1 MTSFDVIRSLPTLS
15 TAFTS
20 GKSLIREIIPIEY
33 SLIFEIEYTP
43 DEANITGG
51 NGDRGVYTSSFVERC
66 HFWAFQMLSKNFW
79 NFEVVSLSIHEDM
92 INVFNFDSIK
102 RVFVWNLGTSYLNG
116 YLIMFN
122 NSLLISNR
130 YPLRLYNDLEMRE
143 IHIIKFSVHLRFF
156 VYYSSLFV
164 PIFRAN
170 GLEAKKTRRVN
181 KWTWGPSH
189 LPSLILW

>member
-66 HFWAFQMLSKNFW
+66 YF
-79 NFEVVSLSIHEDM
+79 
-92 INVFNFDSIK
+92 
-102 RVFVWNLGTSYLNG
+102 
-116 YLIMFN
+116 
-122 NSLLISNR
+122 
-130 YPLRLYNDLEMRE
+130 
-143 IHIIKFSVHLRFF
+143 
-156 VYYSSLFV
+156 
-164 PIFRAN
+164 
-170 GLEAKKTRRVN
+170 
-181 KWTWGPSH
+181 
-189 LPSLILW
+189 